1 MMWIAMPNYEVNAE
15 QTNYYTIKVEA
26 KDTEEAFEKA
36 CATPVDKWVERQSPD
51 LFVYNDDD
59 DIKEIE

>member
-1 MMWIAMPNYEVNAE
+1 MPNYEVNAE
-15 QTNYYTIKVEA
+15 QTHYYTIKVEA

-51 LFVYNDDD
+51 LYVYRDE
-59 DIKEIE
+59 DINK

>member
-1 MMWIAMPNYEVNAE
+1 MKLM
-15 QTNYYTIKVEA
+15 QSRLTTTA

-51 LFVYNDDD
+51 LYVYRDED
-59 DIKEIE
+59 DIKEIQ